1 MEGHISLEWSSVRLM
16 VTPTPKKR
24 KTTAII
30 EASCMD
36 QIKAF
41 VQGAVY
47 CYCNVADQGSRFS
60 ARDLFGA
67 YDCLWIAT
75 SLMALRQWH
84 ADNDADDPAGMTG
97 KDLG

>member
-1 MEGHISLEWSSVRLM
+1 M
-16 VTPTPKKR
+16 VTLTPKKR

-30 EASCMD
+30 KESRMD

-47 CYCNVADQGSRFS
+47 CYCNIAKQGSKFS

-67 YDCLWIAT
+67 YVSLWSAT
-75 SLMALRQWH
+75 PL
-84 ADNDADDPAGMTG
+84 DATLTLSGM
-97 KDLG
+97 DLFQ